1 MGKTAEELRW
11 EIDQKRSDLTR
22 DFDAIGD
29 RVSPGRM
36 VERQTEAVKSR
47 FRSMKE
53 SVMGTADDLGGSA
66 RDRTLDVRDQV
77 GGTAHDVRESA
88 ADLAQSAQSTVQS
101 AAGRVG
107 EVPDLVKEQTQGN
120 PLAAGLV
127 AFGIGLLAASVLP
140 ESRRE
145 RQLARKMEPQLQQA
159 ASAAGETGR
168 HLAEE
173 LKPVAQEHA
182 TNLQESA
189 KESVQ
194 QVAEQAKGTAQG
206 VAHDARS
213 SAENVKDAARS

>member
-36 VERQTEAVKSR
+36 VERQTEAVKTR
-47 FRSMKE
+47 FRSVKE
-53 SVMGTADDLGGSA
+53 SIMGTADDLGGA
-66 RDRTLDVRDQV
+66 AHGRTVDVRDQV
-77 GGTAHDVRESA
+77 GSTAHDVRESA
-88 ADLAQSAQSTVQS
+88 SDLAHSAQQTVQS

-107 EVPDLVKEQTQGN
+107 DLPDLVKDQTQGN
-120 PLAAGLV
+120 PLAAGMV
-127 AFGIGLLAASVLP
+127 AFGIGLLAATVLP

-145 RQLARKMEPQLQQA
+145 RRLARKVEPQLQQA
-159 ASAAGETGR
+159 AAAAGDTGR
-168 HLAEE
+168 QLAEE

-182 TNLQESA
+182 ENLQQSA

-194 QVAEQAKGTAQG
+194 QVTDQAKGTAQG
-206 VAHDARS
+206 VAHEARS